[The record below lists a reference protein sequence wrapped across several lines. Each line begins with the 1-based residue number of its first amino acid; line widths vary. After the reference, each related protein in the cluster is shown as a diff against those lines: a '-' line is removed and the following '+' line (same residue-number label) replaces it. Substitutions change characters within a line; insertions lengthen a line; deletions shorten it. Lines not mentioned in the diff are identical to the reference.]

1 MPDARFG
8 GDTAIIETDVP
19 ARLDR
24 LPWTRFHTLVVIALG
39 ITWVLDGLEVTIA
52 GSIVGALRDSPVL
65 HFSEAEIG
73 LVASAYLGGAVGG
86 ALLFGYLTDRLGR
99 RKLFMVTLGLYL
111 TATAA
116 TAFAWD
122 FWSFALFRV
131 LTGAGIGGEYAAI
144 NSAIQELIPARYR
157 GRTDLAVNGSF
168 WVGAALGAVGAVVLL
183 QPGLLPPDWG
193 WRSAFGIGAVLGLSI
208 LVLRRWIPESPRW
221 LMLHGRVAEADAVLA
236 GIERHIAATT
246 DIAPLP
252 EDHPRLRIVSGEH
265 TPVMRIIRAILLDYP
280 RRAVLGL
287 VLMAAQ
293 AFFYNAIFFSYALVL
308 GRFYGVPSQAIGWYM
323 LPFALGNFLGPLLLG
338 PLFDTIGRRKMI
350 AFTYAISGVL
360 LAIVG
365 FLFRASMLDAVALT
379 VCWSVHFLLCLG
391 RRERRL
397 SDGQR
402 EFPARSAGAGDSV
415 FLRGRHR
422 DRRGRLALSVRDA
435 GRQRRA
441 RRGAARLSV
450 RRGADDRGGSGRA
463 GDRGQCGATIAR
475 TGRPAAVAGRNLSG
489 YGPYGRSIPVRAG
502 NAPISGAA
510 PARSM
515 PRRSITASSRP
526 AIRLM
531 APPASRVGE
540 RLDKQRVLLQAAPAD
555 RVGAAARARRLSSR
569 CERRG
574 NHGGLS
580 RSVLRAT

>member
-1 MPDARFG
+1 MLRKRRIACFAAMPDAHPG
-8 GDTAIIETDVP
+8 VDTAISRSAIIETDVP

-65 HFSEAEIG
+65 HFSETEIG
-73 LVASAYLGGAVGG
+73 LVASAYLGGAVAG
-86 ALLFGYLTDRLGR
+86 ALLFGYLTDLFGR

-111 TATAA
+111 MATAA

-131 LTGAGIGGEYAAI
+131 LTGAGIGGEYAAV

-236 GIERHIAATT
+236 DIERHMAVTAH
-246 DIAPLP
+246 IAPPPADLP
-252 EDHPRLRIVSGEH
+252 RIRIVSSERER
-265 TPVMRIIRAILLDYP
+265 TPVVRIIRAILQQYP

-308 GRFYGVPSQAIGWYM
+308 GRFYGVSSEAIGWYM
-323 LPFALGNFLGPLLLG
+323 LPFTLGNFLGPLLLG
-338 PLFDTIGRRKMI
+338 PLFDTIGRKKMI
-350 AFTYAISGVL
+350 AFTYAISGIL

-365 FLFRASMLDAVALT
+365 FLFREDVVGAVELT
-379 VCWSVHFLLCLG
+379 VCWSVIFFFASAAASAAYLTVSESFPLEARALAIAFFYAIGTGIGGIASPWLFGVLVGSGERGAVLLGYLFG
-391 RRERRL
+391 AAVMIGAALTELAIGVNAERRSLEDVARPL
-397 SDGQR
+397 SQVGV
-402 EFPARSAGAGDSV
+402 S
-415 FLRGRHR
+415 
-422 DRRGRLALSVRDA
+422 
-435 GRQRRA
+435 
-441 RRGAARLSV
+441 
-450 RRGADDRGGSGRA
+450 
-463 GDRGQCGATIAR
+463 
-475 TGRPAAVAGRNLSG
+475 
-489 YGPYGRSIPVRAG
+489 
-502 NAPISGAA
+502 
-510 PARSM
+510 
-515 PRRSITASSRP
+515 TA
-526 AIRLM
+526 
-531 APPASRVGE
+531 E
-540 RLDKQRVLLQAAPAD
+540 
-555 RVGAAARARRLSSR
+555 
-569 CERRG
+569 
-574 NHGGLS
+574 
-580 RSVLRAT
+580 